1 MRERLNFV
9 SAKPL
14 ERHRRFAGAKP
25 LRGVAEVIKDW
36 DAHDQVALPLAGAQ
50 PVKGLKVGRPVSTG
64 EPLARNHNPLRG
76 DVHASI
82 NGLIE
87 AINELEIIIRRD
99 DEAVGEPPRPIDM
112 TGLSAVELA
121 ARLKELGLDPPQLL
135 PGDPLIVSTLEAEPG
150 LAFSPGLFSE
160 HRETILAGA
169 EALARLYPGRGITW
183 AVRRAEDAPAEAETV
198 IVKGGFPYSL
208 PALIKK
214 KITGLNDPH
223 GQGVFGG
230 RELHL
235 LGRVFRT
242 GLPLTRMVLTL
253 AGANYFIPVGARVID
268 LLTFA
273 NLLPSQGDIVIQGGL
288 ILGHSLARMERG
300 LDKSA
305 AAIHLARRA
314 EFDGPYQNCR
324 ACGQCARACPVGLP
338 VDLAA
343 GRQPEEWLSAPPASI
358 LDGCLQCGACALAC
372 PARRPLMSMVRLLP
386 QAAPPSHR
394 F

>member
-1 MRERLNFV
+1 MRKRLNPV

-14 ERHRRFAGAKP
+14 ERHRRFGGARP
-25 LRGVAEVIKDW
+25 LRGTAEVIKDW
-36 DAHDQVALPLAGAQ
+36 DAYEQVALPLAGAQ
-50 PVKGLKVGRPVSTG
+50 PIKGLKTGRPVSTG
-64 EPLARNHNPLRG
+64 ELLARNINPLRG

-87 AINELEIIIRRD
+87 EINEMEIVIHRN
-99 DEAVGEPPRPIDM
+99 DEAVGEPPQPVDIS
-112 TGLSAVELA
+112 GLA
-121 ARLKELGLDPPQLL
+121 ADMLAIRLKELGLDPPQLL

-150 LAFSPGLFSE
+150 LTFSPALFSE
-160 HRETILAGA
+160 HRETVLAGA
-169 EALARLYPGRGITW
+169 DALARLHPGRRITW
-183 AVRRAEDAPAEAETV
+183 AVRQAAEAPAEAKTV
-198 IVKGGFPYSL
+198 IVKGEFPHCL

-253 AGANYFIPVGARVID
+253 AGANYFVPVGARVID

-273 NLLPSQGDIVIQGGL
+273 NLIPNRGDAVIEGGL
-288 ILGHSLARMERG
+288 IRGLSLARLERG
-300 LDKSA
+300 LNKSA
-305 AAIHLARRA
+305 AAIHLVRRA
-314 EFDGPYQNCR
+314 ELDGAHQNCR
-324 ACGQCARACPVGLP
+324 ACGQCARTCPIGLP

-343 GRQPEEWLSAPPASI
+343 GQKPEEWLSAPPASI
-358 LDGCLQCGACALAC
+358 LDGCLLCGACALAC
-372 PARRPLMSMVRLLP
+372 PARRPLMSLVRLLP
-386 QAAPPSHR
+386 QAVPPPHH